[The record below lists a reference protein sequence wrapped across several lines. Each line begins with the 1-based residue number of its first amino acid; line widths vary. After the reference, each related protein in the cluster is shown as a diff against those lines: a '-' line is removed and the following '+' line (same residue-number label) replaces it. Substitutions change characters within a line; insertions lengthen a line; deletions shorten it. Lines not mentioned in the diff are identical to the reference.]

1 MRLIVATFATL
12 SALATASP
20 ALASE
25 DTQYWQTLSVSMALP
40 SNFKVQDEIV
50 FRTSDAKGFYELEN
64 ATMVGY
70 KVNKQVTI
78 WTGYVHNPTY
88 LHGDFKAMERR
99 WRQQVNVDNFAV
111 VGKVKFSGRVRL
123 ETRWRDNV
131 AGTGWRLRPYVK
143 ASAPF
148 VGKSTVSVTHESFV
162 NLNTT
167 SFQKTDGYDRMRNA
181 ISVSVPLNK
190 KFSMDFGYLNQH
202 GFVRNGPDSSDNVL
216 TLGLS
221 ANF

>member
-1 MRLIVATFATL
+1 MRRIAATL
-12 SALATASP
+12 ATISALAVASP

-25 DTQYWQTLSVSMALP
+25 DTQYWQTLSLNLALP
-40 SNFKVQDEIV
+40 SNFKIQNEAV

-64 ATMVGY
+64 AVMVGY
-70 KVNKQVTI
+70 KLNKSVTV
-78 WTGYVHNPTY
+78 WTGYIHNPTY
-88 LHGDFKAMERR
+88 LHGDFRVMERR
-99 WRQQVNVDNFAV
+99 WRQQINVDNFAV
-111 VGKVKFSGRVRL
+111 VGKVKFSGRARL
-123 ETRWRDNV
+123 ETRWRDGV

-143 ASAPF
+143 ATAPF
-148 VGKSTVSVTHESFV
+148 VGKSTVSVTHESFI

-202 GFVRNGPDSSDNVL
+202 GFVRNAEDSSDNVL